1 VTEVHSRGSIAI
13 TSERTATLGG
23 HVKKL
28 VVLGAGTF
36 AVVGA
41 ALLTPAVA
49 DADPGSAS
57 AVNVVG
63 EPYGRAVSILKSQGV
78 KPSFGGSVGSDLP
91 QAACIVDSQK
101 ITNQGR
107 MILNLNCT
115 QKAADDA
122 TASQPAARTAPG
134 GGAAPAPGAGQGTYG
149 GPIGVPVPV
158 S

>member
-1 VTEVHSRGSIAI
+1 
-13 TSERTATLGG
+13 
-23 HVKKL
+23 
-28 VVLGAGTF
+28 
-36 AVVGA
+36 
-41 ALLTPAVA
+41 
-49 DADPGSAS
+49 
-57 AVNVVG
+57 
-63 EPYGRAVSILKSQGV
+63 
-78 KPSFGGSVGSDLP
+78 KPSVGGSVGSDLP

-134 GGAAPAPGAGQGTYG
+134 APAPGAGQGTYG

-158 S
+158 G